1 MCNKGRR
8 QSPINLEPSKLLF
21 DPNLRVLHM
30 DKSRVAGALVNTG
43 HGLLFT
49 VDNSS
54 RPVNITGGPLSYK
67 YQFHELHLHWGLH
80 DGSGSEHWVSGNPF
94 PAEVRNI
101 LCFFSFT
108 GLTTDEKN

>member
-43 HGLLFT
+43 HGLLFS

-80 DGSGSEHWVSGNPF
+80 DTSGSEHWVSGNPF
-94 PAEVRNI
+94 PAEVRESKFI
-101 LCFFSFT
+101 FPASQ
-108 GLTTDEKN
+108 